1 MSLAQ
6 QLGSPRPCESDK
18 TWLLRRRW
26 LKHRGHQGTAT
37 KPGAG
42 SGLNQRWLKT
52 MQALR
57 AMPRESRVDKTCRNK
72 VGMCC
77 RRLLLQWYYTA
88 MDRHARRLWDALQA
102 FLVMFLQCE
111 ARLDRAYSY
120 GHTCCRRLW
129 LQWYYTA
136 MDRHARS
143 LWDTLQAFLV
153 MFLQCEARLDRTYSY
168 GHTEVICYIR

>member
-6 QLGSPRPCESDK
+6 QLGSPRPCECHK
-18 TWLLRRRW
+18 TWFLRPRW
-26 LKHRGHQGTAT
+26 LNHRRHQGTAT

-77 RRLLLQWYYTA
+77 RRLLLQ
-88 MDRHARRLWDALQA
+88 L
-102 FLVMFLQCE
+102 
-111 ARLDRAYSY
+111 YS
-120 GHTCCRRLW
+120 
-129 LQWYYTA
+129 TA

-143 LWDTLQAFLV
+143 LRDALQAFLV
-153 MFLQCEARLDRTYSY
+153 RFQQYETRLDKKFRY
-168 GHTEVICYIR
+168 GHTEVICCIRRLCIALHQDTRIFFSFLAGILPRWLLNRQSLLC